1 MTSSLNTIKGIA
13 LWTFITLSH
22 TSCDYIIERN
32 PIGYEISES
41 AKTRI
46 NVYKDEA
53 KLLLKASTNNLDILK
68 LCEVIKRVDTQNS
81 VGHLTDRLENVHFE
95 ISRKYDDL
103 AEDKL
108 ISIPSY
114 TRSDMELSIEH
125 EDLEVFIASNLK
137 AILDKTENQIELL
150 QALGNVTNNID
161 FKVLVIKDTKKLN
174 SNVQEIERT
183 LNMLNN
189 RTQHQLMTKNYY
201 YEKYKHSTR
210 S

>member
-1 MTSSLNTIKGIA
+1 MV
-13 LWTFITLSH
+13 FIMVTH
-22 TSCDYIIERN
+22 TSCDYIIEKNR
-32 PIGYEISES
+32 IGYEISDS

-46 NVYKDEA
+46 SIYKNEA
-53 KLLLKASTNNLDILK
+53 KLLLKASTNNLDILR
-68 LCEVIKRVDTQNS
+68 LCEVIKSVDTQNT
-81 VGHLTDRLENVHFE
+81 VTHLTNRLESVHFE

-108 ISIPSY
+108 ISIPRY

-137 AILDKTENQIELL
+137 AILNKTESQIELL
-150 QALGNVTNNID
+150 QTLGNVTDNID
-161 FKVLVIKDTKKLN
+161 FKILVINDTKKLN
-174 SNVQEIERT
+174 SNIQEIERT

-201 YEKYKHSTR
+201 YERHKHSTR
-210 S
+210 G